1 MCLVVLAHAAAAH
14 YRFVIGANRDEL
26 HARPTR
32 PAGWWPE
39 PPGLLGGR
47 DLLAG
52 GTWLGVDKRGR
63 MAAVTNVRDG
73 TPREA
78 PRSRGA
84 LVTDYLAGD
93 EPTARF
99 AAQSAAAGAG
109 FAAFNLLL
117 LDGTELR
124 YASNRAPPT
133 QLAPGVH
140 ALSNAP
146 NGVDWPKTASAKEGV
161 TRLLDSADPLEGL
174 FDLLAIRSSAESAE
188 ERYHAAHF
196 MTGPVYG
203 TRCSTVILIDHQGT
217 LTFAERS
224 FDARGSRTGEIRE
237 TFAIEPQP
245 SASTDA
251 PR

>member
-1 MCLVVLAHAAAAH
+1 MCLVVVAHAAAAR
-14 YRFVIGANRDEL
+14 YRFVIAANRDEL

-63 MAAVTNVRDG
+63 IAAVTNVRDG

-84 LVTDYLAGD
+84 LVTDYLGAD
-93 EPTARF
+93 EPAGSLAARL
-99 AAQSAAAGAG
+99 AAAGAG

-117 LDGTELR
+117 LDGAELR
-124 YASNRAPPT
+124 YTSNRAPPT
-133 QLAPGVH
+133 RLEPGVH

-146 NGVDWPKTASAKEGV
+146 LGVDWPKTATAKHGV
-161 TRLLDSADPLEGL
+161 TRLLASADPLEGL
-174 FDLLAIRSSAESAE
+174 FELLATRSTADSAE
-188 ERYHAAHF
+188 ERYRSAHF
-196 MTGPVYG
+196 VTGPVYG
-203 TRCSTVILIDHQGT
+203 TRCSTVILIDDRGN

-224 FDARGSRTGEIRE
+224 FDAGGSRTGEVRE
-237 TFAIEPQP
+237 TLAIEPRP
-245 SASTDA
+245 TASTDA
-251 PR
+251 LR

>member
-1 MCLVVLAHAAAAH
+1 MCLVVVAYAAAAR
-14 YRFVIGANRDEL
+14 YRFVIAANRDEL

-32 PAGWWPE
+32 AAGWWPE
-39 PPGLLGGR
+39 QPGLLGGR

-63 MAAVTNVRDG
+63 IAAVTNVRDS

-84 LVTDYLAGD
+84 LVTGFLAGAD
-93 EPTARF
+93 
-99 AAQSAAAGAG
+99 SAAAFAALSTAAGAS

-117 LDGTELR
+117 FDGVELW
-124 YASNRAPPT
+124 YASNRAST
-133 QLAPGVH
+133 ALLARGVH

-146 NGVDWPKTASAKEGV
+146 FGADWPKTVSAKSRAV
-161 TRLLDSADPLEGL
+161 QVLAADDPLEGL
-174 FDLLAIRSSAESAE
+174 FELLATRSAAESAE
-188 ERYHAAHF
+188 ERYRSAHF

-203 TRCSTVILIDHQGT
+203 TRCSTVILIDDRGM

-224 FDARGSRTGEIRE
+224 FDVGGLRTGEVRE

-245 SASTDA
+245 ATSTNA
-251 PR
+251 LP

>member
-1 MCLVVLAHAAAAH
+1 MCLVVVAHAAAAR
-14 YRFVIGANRDEL
+14 YRFVIAANRDEV

-39 PPGLLGGR
+39 APGLLGGR

-63 MAAVTNVRDG
+63 IAAVTNVRDG
-73 TPREA
+73 TPRKA

-84 LVTDYLAGD
+84 LVTDYLGRD
-93 EPTARF
+93 ESAASL
-99 AAQSAAAGAG
+99 AAQVAAAGAG

-117 LDGTELR
+117 LDGAELR
-124 YASNRAPPT
+124 YASNRAPAAR
-133 QLAPGVH
+133 LAPGVH

-146 NGVDWPKTASAKEGV
+146 LGVDWPKTATAKDGV

-174 FDLLAIRSSAESAE
+174 FELLATRSTADSAE
-188 ERYHAAHF
+188 ERYRSAHF
-196 MTGPVYG
+196 VTGPVYG
-203 TRCSTVILIDHQGT
+203 TRCSTVILIDGRGT

-224 FDARGSRTGEIRE
+224 FDAGGSRTGEVRE
-237 TFAIEPQP
+237 TFAVKPQP
-245 SASTDA
+245 PASTGTL
-251 PR
+251 R

>member
-1 MCLVVLAHAAAAH
+1 MCLLVVAHAAVAR
-14 YRFVIGANRDEL
+14 YKLVIAANRDEL

-63 MAAVTNVRDG
+63 IAAVTNVRDG

-78 PRSRGA
+78 PHSRGA
-84 LVTDYLAGD
+84 LVTDYLGCD
-93 EPTARF
+93 EPAASF
-99 AAQSAAAGAG
+99 AARVAAGGDG

-124 YASNRAPPT
+124 YTGNRAPPT
-133 QLAPGVH
+133 RLAPGVH

-146 NGVDWPKTASAKEGV
+146 LGVDWPKTATAKAGV
-161 TRLLDSADPLEGL
+161 TRLLASADPFDGL
-174 FDLLAIRSSAESAE
+174 FDLLATRSTADSAE
-188 ERYHAAHF
+188 ERYRSAHF
-196 MTGPVYG
+196 VTGTVYG
-203 TRCSTVILIDHQGT
+203 TRCSTVIVIDDRGT

-224 FDARGSRTGEIRE
+224 FDVGGSPTGEVRE
-237 TFAIEPQP
+237 TFAI
-245 SASTDA
+245 A
-251 PR
+251 PRAVVSTGALR